1 MNRMELV
8 EKLAEKNQVSKAEVN
23 RILGSLLDE
32 VVQTVQRG
40 ESVTFVGFGTFKVSE
55 RPDRTGRNPA
65 NGQPINIPAS
75 KAPKFVPSS
84 VFKKAVNGK

>member
-40 ESVTFVGFGTFKVSE
+40 ESVTLVGFGTFKVSE
-55 RPDRTGRNPA
+55 RPARTGRNPQTGA
-65 NGQPINIPAS
+65 VIEIAAS
-75 KAPKFVPSS
+75 KQPKFRAG
-84 VFKKAVNGK
+84 KKLKDAVK